1 MACHLNK
8 TLFVLLTSLLAD
20 SQLLGDK
27 GVVER
32 LGEREGSEGLQDCVC
47 VCVRVCVCACVCV
60 CVCVHVC
67 VHMCTGRC
75 MEGEGGTVRYVVYY

>member
-32 LGEREGSEGLQDCVC
+32 LGEREGSEGVQDC
-47 VCVRVCVCACVCV
+47 VCVRVCACVWVCV
-60 CVCVHVC
+60 CVCMCVC
-67 VHMCTGRC
+67 VCTCARVDAWKGK
-75 MEGEGGTVRYVVYY
+75 EGQ

>member
-1 MACHLNK
+1 M
-8 TLFVLLTSLLAD
+8 LLTSLLAD
-20 SQLLGDK
+20 SRLLGDK
-27 GVVER
+27 GGGGGGGGGVER

-47 VCVRVCVCACVCV
+47 VCVCVGGGGGGGGACVCM
-60 CVCVHVC
+60 CVR